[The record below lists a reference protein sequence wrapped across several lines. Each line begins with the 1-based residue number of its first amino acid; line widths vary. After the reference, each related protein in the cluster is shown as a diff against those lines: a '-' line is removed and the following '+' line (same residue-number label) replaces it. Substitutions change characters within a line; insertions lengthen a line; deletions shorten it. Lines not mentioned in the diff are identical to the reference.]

1 MIIDLRPIRN
11 IIVRSL
17 ANHIEL
23 LFARE
28 YLFSVVRGGFLL
40 PSVRVLSLTTVA
52 LAVRSQIRRTH
63 DAHQYFVLVERDT
76 IHAL

>member
-1 MIIDLRPIRN
+1 MIIDLRQIRN
-11 IIVRSL
+11 IIVSL

-28 YLFSVVRGGFLL
+28 YLFFVVRGGFLL

-63 DAHQYFVLVERDT
+63 GAHQNFVLVERDT